1 MAKYKVTEFAFVAF
15 ILLIASFI
23 IDLFSGWFGEGTLG
37 TWLGTWL
44 SFLVF
49 AALVYVAIVNFIM
62 KRRGSGVE
70 V

>member
-37 TWLGTWL
+37 TWL

-62 KRRGSGVE
+62 KRRESGVE